1 MHAFSDGLQGGVW
14 PLESGVRVD
23 GDGGLRI
30 SWRGIGIAATLA
42 LSGGGCGYRT
52 DRPFRRD
59 VKTVAVEI
67 FDNKDFRRG
76 LELQLTEAL
85 AKRIE
90 SETPYRLAKRETADT
105 LITGEVKEVRQAT
118 LGDDFRTA
126 LPRETAATMI
136 IAFQWKDLRTGQ
148 ILLDRPNFAQTV
160 DYVPPLGE
168 NFYHASQRICDRMA
182 ERMVEQMEA
191 DW

>member
-1 MHAFSDGLQGGVW
+1 MHAFSDRLQRAARPVESRLRVVGDVGLNV
-14 PLESGVRVD
+14 SRR
-23 GDGGLRI
+23 GLWI
-30 SWRGIGIAATLA
+30 FAPAVLLGA
-42 LSGGGCGYRT
+42 GCGYRT

-105 LITGEVKEVRQAT
+105 LITGEVREVRQAT

-136 IAFQWKDLRTGQ
+136 VAFQWKDLRTGQ
-148 ILLDRPNFAQTV
+148 ILLDRPAFAQTV

>member
-1 MHAFSDGLQGGVW
+1 M
-14 PLESGVRVD
+14 
-23 GDGGLRI
+23 
-30 SWRGIGIAATLA
+30 
-42 LSGGGCGYRT
+42 
-52 DRPFRRD
+52 
-59 VKTVAVEI
+59 KTVAVEI

-90 SETPYRLAKRETADT
+90 SETPYKLAKRETADT
-105 LITGEVKEVRQAT
+105 LISGEVKEVRQAT

-136 IAFQWKDLRTGQ
+136 VAFQWKDLRTGQ
-148 ILLDRPNFAQTV
+148 ILLDRPAFAQTV

>member
-1 MHAFSDGLQGGVW
+1 MNANSCDLQQAAR
-14 PLESGVRVD
+14 PLESVARVD
-23 GDGGLRI
+23 GDSGVR
-30 SWRGIGIAATLA
+30 SWRRGLWLAAAGA
-42 LSGGGCGYRT
+42 LVSGGCGYRT

-85 AKRIE
+85 SKRIE
-90 SETPYRLAKRETADT
+90 AETPYKLAKRETADT
-105 LITGEVKEVRQAT
+105 LITGEVKEVRQST
-118 LGDDFRTA
+118 LGNDFRNA

-136 IAFQWKDLRTGQ
+136 VAFQWKDLRTGE
-148 ILLDRPNFAQTV
+148 ILLDRPAFAQTV
-160 DYVPPLGE
+160 DYVRPLGE
-168 NFYHASQRICDRMA
+168 DFYHASQRICDRMA